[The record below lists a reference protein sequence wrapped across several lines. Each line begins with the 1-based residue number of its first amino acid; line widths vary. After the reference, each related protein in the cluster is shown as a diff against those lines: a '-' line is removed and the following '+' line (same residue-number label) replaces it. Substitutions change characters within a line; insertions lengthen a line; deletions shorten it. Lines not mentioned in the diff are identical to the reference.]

1 MRSWK
6 LINILMLQS
15 KARASFFLFLF
26 FLFSFLFSFLITYN
40 VITYERAP
48 KCKWRGLGVGVGG
61 GGVVR
66 KTIAKQR
73 EPSVACGRKRRGG
86 GCRLLFD
93 DAHPAS
99 SISFTITCQKG
110 DQICQLMV
118 DFFALECIA
127 FNRHV

>member
-1 MRSWK
+1 MEGAW
-6 LINILMLQS
+6 
-15 KARASFFLFLF
+15 
-26 FLFSFLFSFLITYN
+26 
-40 VITYERAP
+40 
-48 KCKWRGLGVGVGG
+48 GGGGGGG
-61 GGVVR
+61 GGVVK

-86 GCRLLFD
+86 GGCRLLFD
-93 DAHPAS
+93 AAHPVS

-118 DFFALECIA
+118 DFFTLECIA